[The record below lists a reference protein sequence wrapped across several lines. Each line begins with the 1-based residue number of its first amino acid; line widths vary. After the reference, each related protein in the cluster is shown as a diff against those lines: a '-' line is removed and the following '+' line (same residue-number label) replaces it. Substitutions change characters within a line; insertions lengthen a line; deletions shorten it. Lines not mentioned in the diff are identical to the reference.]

1 MKEFQHKKK
10 IHNITHSRYVLF
22 ALIFFTFILLT
33 SIFDLFQKK
42 RQVVKFQKE
51 SRIELQKI
59 REKSELIEKEVNVLD
74 TAYGQER
81 LIREKYNVKTPGEGV
96 IIVTDVETQGG
107 GVKVVKRD
115 FWYTITHLF
124 DGLLGK

>member
-10 IHNITHSRYVLF
+10 IHNMTHSRYVLF

-42 RQVVKFQKE
+42 RQVIKFQKE
-51 SRIELQKI
+51 SRVELQKI
-59 REKSELIEKEVNVLD
+59 REKSELIEKEVNTLD

-96 IIVTDVETQGG
+96 IMVTDAEIQGEG
-107 GVKVVKRD
+107 IKVVKRD
-115 FWYTITHLF
+115 FWYTITSFFSDLF
-124 DGLLGK
+124 RK